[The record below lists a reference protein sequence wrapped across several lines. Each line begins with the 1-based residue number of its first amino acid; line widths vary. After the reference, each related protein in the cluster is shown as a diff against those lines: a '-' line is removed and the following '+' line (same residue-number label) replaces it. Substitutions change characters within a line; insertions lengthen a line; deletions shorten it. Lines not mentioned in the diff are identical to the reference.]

1 LTSNRPPLEGS
12 SVRLARLGK
21 KSLSSCSAKL
31 AARGV

>member
-12 SVRLARLGK
+12 SVRLAMFWIWD
-21 KSLSSCSAKL
+21 LSSSSAKL